1 MDRPRPRSSPPSPV
15 STACRDRRR
24 RTPDRT
30 ETGPGWP
37 RAVLTRLALA
47 AGLLTGTA
55 AEASADT
62 VAGAADQPAS
72 LAGPAQSMLS
82 DTWCHRDD
90 PAHYLAQRAA
100 RIAAGDRDLS
110 GIPCPALA
118 PASEIPGTIVLPMPC
133 GHAMVFQRV
142 DVPAEHLLDHV
153 RGQFGDPTAA
163 DSNNPL
169 TPVSRRPWRGAVGGG
184 FSTED
189 GARAF
194 YLGRYEVT
202 APQYA
207 LHRAGLFGVDAPLA
221 PDADACRRAM
231 GDASAVRPGR
241 VPAQGNLTWFDAV
254 DFARAYSLWLI
265 RLDQTRIAAGADPVL
280 PWEKGSTGYLRL
292 PTEAE
297 WEYAARGG
305 FSGADRA
312 SANLRAHRVTDPETG
327 DVRPGTL
334 EEIAVLGGDRSRSVA
349 VVGRKLPNLLGL
361 HDMVGNMNEIVLDPF
376 RLIRPDGPHG
386 MVGGTMVRGGGR
398 HDAIEQVGVGFRR
411 EMPPFTNDGTATT
424 ETTGARLAIAVP
436 AIPSGGGRDK
446 GWRSGT
452 LNTALEREVAAALAV
467 LTDVSDSQGLELQA
481 DLTEQLAALRAAVDR
496 DALDYDQLTDRL
508 GRLADLLQ
516 STNAALNQAAAEALR
531 ERLRALTVYGANIGN
546 IGRQIFMAHIRRR
559 EIEKKLENAAGKP
572 HELNTLRARIRR
584 FDDQLKM
591 YNEYLE
597 TQFALYVAD
606 VLDISQMDQN
616 KVKSALGLVIQ
627 DFAAKGIDS
636 FEYYQEMLK
645 RHLGAAA
652 DLRGTLPASTR
663 TAWLHHLDDTR
674 REREQRY
681 R

>member
-1 MDRPRPRSSPPSPV
+1 MDRPRRPRPSPPSPV
-15 STACRDRRR
+15 PTACLGRRR
-24 RTPDRT
+24 NTPDRT
-30 ETGPGWP
+30 GSRRP
-37 RAVLTRLALA
+37 RAVLASLTLA
-47 AGLLTGTA
+47 AGLLTAA
-55 AEASADT
+55 AEASAET
-62 VAGAADQPAS
+62 MAGATGQPAS
-72 LAGPAQSMLS
+72 LGGSAQAMLS
-82 DTWCHRDD
+82 ETWCHRDD
-90 PAHYLAQRAA
+90 PAHYLAQRTK

-110 GIPCPALA
+110 GIPCPAVAAA
-118 PASEIPGTIVLPMPC
+118 PDVPRTIVLPMPC

-142 DVPAEHLLDHV
+142 DVPADHLLDHV

-184 FSTED
+184 FSTDD
-189 GARAF
+189 GMRAF

-207 LHRAGLFGVDAPLA
+207 LHRAGLFGADTPLA
-221 PDADACRRAM
+221 PDADTCRRAL
-231 GDASAVRPGR
+231 GDASEVHPGR
-241 VPAQGNLTWFDAV
+241 VPAQGGLTWFDAV

-265 RLDQTRIAAGADPVL
+265 RLDQKRIAAGADPVL

-312 SANLRAHRVTDPETG
+312 SANLRAYRVTDPRSGE
-327 DVRPGTL
+327 VRPGTL
-334 EEIAVLGGDRSRSVA
+334 DEIAALGGDRGRSVA
-349 VVGRKLPNLLGL
+349 AVGRKLPNLLGL
-361 HDMVGNMNEIVLDPF
+361 YDMVGNMNEIVLDPF

-386 MVGGTMVRGGGR
+386 MVGGSMVRGGGL

-411 EMPPFTNDGTATT
+411 EMPPFTTDGTATT
-424 ETTGARLAIAVP
+424 ETTGTRLAIAAP

-452 LNTALEREVAAALAV
+452 LNTALQGEVADALKR
-467 LTDVSDSQGLELQA
+467 LTDVSDAQGLELQA

-496 DALDYDQLTDRL
+496 GALDYHQLTDRL

-516 STNAALNQAAAEALR
+516 STNAALNQAAAEALQ

-559 EIEKKLENAAGKP
+559 EIEKKFENAAGKP
-572 HELNTLRARIRR
+572 NDLNALRTRIRQ
-584 FDDQLKM
+584 FDEQLKT

-606 VLDISQMDQN
+606 VLDISQMDQD
-616 KVKSALGLVIQ
+616 KVNAALDLVAQ
-627 DFAAKGIDS
+627 DFTGKGIDS

-645 RHLGAAA
+645 RHLGTATG
-652 DLRGTLPASTR
+652 LRGTLPASTR
-663 TAWLHHLDDTR
+663 TAWLHDLDDTR
-674 REREQRY
+674 RQREQRY